1 VVQGGQ
7 WSYDLMT
14 SDGKVGAS
22 IWHIGADSWGNKIH
36 GKGGFNMPIKGEAV
50 AVEWLRGLVA

>member
-1 VVQGGQ
+1 
-7 WSYDLMT
+7 MT
-14 SDGKVGAS
+14 SDGKVAAS